1 MGRYNI
7 LVLILLQTVS
17 LGAADIIQPATLV
30 LEGETLFEFRTR
42 VGSVSP
48 ADRVR
53 LITARLNRILEDPL
67 IDLNSIS
74 VQEEAD
80 IGWKVMA
87 GDNLL
92 LVITP
97 EDAKGENR
105 PGKLIA
111 ASVAFRIKEIAE
123 RDRKAKSPREL
134 LISSL
139 FALLYTVTII
149 LLLLGIRYLHR
160 RLLSTLKLWQG
171 TVIRSV
177 HIKTLEVLP
186 AERISRILSWLLGAT
201 RFVLT
206 LSILYFYI
214 PLVLRLFPWTAQIS
228 PLLIGY
234 VANPLKQIGAGFL
247 AFIPNLFFIVI
258 NILVTRYILKFIRIF
273 FTEIEKGSL
282 QFSGF
287 YPEWG
292 EPTYQV
298 VRILAIAFS
307 IVIIFP
313 YIPGSS
319 SAAFQGVSVFL
330 GLIVSLGSSSAIS
343 NLIAGLVL
351 TYMRSFC
358 IGDRVRIADTVGDV
372 VEKTLL
378 VTRISTVKNVE
389 ISIPNSLV
397 LGSHIINFSTS
408 AKTKGLILHTEVT
421 IGYDAP
427 WRKVH
432 ELLLNAALRSSDIL
446 QEPAP
451 FILQKSLDDS
461 YVRYELNAYTR
472 QANSMARV
480 YSSLHQNIQDAF
492 NEAGVEIMSPSFSA
506 IRDGNTITI
515 PEGNRPPGYEPPSF
529 RTKSYR
535 DSQST

>member
-1 MGRYNI
+1 MYRYI
-7 LVLILLQTVS
+7 ALVFLS
-17 LGAADIIQPATLV
+17 LHSLVVWADAPVETARLT
-30 LEGETLFEFRTR
+30 LEGEPLFEFRTR
-42 VGSVSP
+42 VGSVPP

-53 LITARLNRILEDPL
+53 LITARLDKLLNDPL
-67 IDLNSIS
+67 VDLNSIS
-74 VQEEAD
+74 VQEEQD
-80 IGWKVMA
+80 IGWKIMA
-87 GDNLL
+87 GENLL

-97 EDAKGENR
+97 ADAKADNR

-111 ASVAFRIKEIAE
+111 ASIAFRIKEIAE
-123 RDRKAKSPREL
+123 ADRKAKSPREL
-134 LISSL
+134 LIHSL
-139 FALLYTVTII
+139 YALLYTLAVI
-149 LLLLGIRYLHR
+149 LLLVAIRYLHR
-160 RLLSTLKLWQG
+160 RLVKTIEVWQG

-186 AERISRILSWLLGAT
+186 AERISRILCWLLGAL
-201 RFVLT
+201 RLVLT
-206 LSILYFYI
+206 VGLLYIYV
-214 PLVLRLFPWTAQIS
+214 PLVLRLFPWTAQLS
-228 PLLIGY
+228 PILLGY
-234 VANPLKQIGAGFL
+234 VADPLRQIWNGFV
-247 AFIPNLFFIVI
+247 AFIPNLFFIAI
-258 NILVTRYILKFIRIF
+258 NILVTRYVLKFIRLF
-273 FTEIEKGSL
+273 FTEIEKGNL
-282 QFSGF
+282 HFSGF

-292 EPTYQV
+292 EPTYQM

-351 TYMRSFC
+351 TYTRSFR

-378 VTRISTVKNVE
+378 VTRIATVKNVE

-397 LGSHIINFSTS
+397 LGCHIINYNTS
-408 AKTKGLILHTEVT
+408 AQTKGLILHTEVT

-432 ELLLNAALRSSDIL
+432 ELLLKAALRSKGIL
-446 QEPAP
+446 HEPAP

-472 QANSMARV
+472 QANSMAGV
-480 YSSLHQNIQDAF
+480 YSSLHENIQDAF
-492 NEAGVEIMSPSFSA
+492 NEAGVEIMSPAYSA
-506 IRDGNTITI
+506 IRDGNTVTI
-515 PEGNRPPGYEPPSF
+515 PEENRPVGYKAPAF
-529 RTKSYR
+529 RT
-535 DSQST
+535 TEI